1 MGTVSTVRSVAPGL
15 GWRTARACSH
25 ARQPQ
30 VLDVGGAARD
40 LGRDVHARQGAADHP
55 VGRRVLQPS
64 AGLGRHVQREAGRKV
79 AVGQRTPV
87 RRLDRA
93 IFGLQLRW
101 GQAEPAGGCLDQQA
115 AHLGGGV
122 QDRRPAVL
130 HGMAAGGEALVG
142 RASGVGGDQIQA
154 GRRHVE
160 LLGGNLEQRGLET
173 LPKLRLAGEHL
184 DTAIRR
190 DPDPRIEF
198 GRFLQAARQRRGA
211 AGRRGTALFVGA
223 GSAAK
228 AEGHDESAAG
238 AKQVAAGQARPG
250 AHRSAC
256 PMEAAARRT
265 ARRMRTWVPQRQRL
279 GAMCA
284 RISASLGAGLASS
297 SACARTTMPAMQ

>member
-1 MGTVSTVRSVAPGL
+1 VN
-15 GWRTARACSH
+15 
-25 ARQPQ
+25 
-30 VLDVGGAARD
+30 
-40 LGRDVHARQGAADHP
+40 
-55 VGRRVLQPS
+55 
-64 AGLGRHVQREAGRKV
+64 
-79 AVGQRTPV
+79 
-87 RRLDRA
+87 RA
-93 IFGLQLRW
+93 ILGLQLRW
-101 GQAEPAGGCLDQQA
+101 GQAELAGGCLDQQA

-122 QDRRPAVL
+122 QDRRSAVL
-130 HGMAAGGEALVG
+130 HGMAAGREALVG
-142 RASGVGGDQIQA
+142 RASGVGGNQVQA
-154 GRRHVE
+154 EWRDIE
-160 LLGGNLEQRGLET
+160 LLGGDLEQRGLQA

-211 AGRRGTALFVGA
+211 AGRWGTALLVGA
-223 GSAAK
+223 GGAA
-228 AEGHDESAAG
+228 AGQGERHDEGAAG

-284 RISASLGAGLASS
+284 RISASLGAGFASS
-297 SACARTTMPAMQ
+297 SACARITMPAMQ